1 MSMWLC
7 MHVCMYVCMYVC
19 MHACVHACT
28 YIYVCV
34 AVSQS
39 SLACA
44 CMKLV
49 SDAGALVKMTQA
61 EKQRLRELLDDPNSE
76 GEEEEGEENRREEQ
90 ENDQVCLTTERK
102 SGMKYIFHRI
112 QIIEYYSNF

>member
-1 MSMWLC
+1 
-7 MHVCMYVCMYVC
+7 
-19 MHACVHACT
+19 MHACMH
-28 YIYVCV
+28 VCV

-61 EKQRLRELLDDPNSE
+61 EKQRLRELLDDPNNE
-76 GEEEEGEENRREEQ
+76 GEEEEEENRREEQ
-90 ENDQVCLTTERK
+90 EKDQVCL
-102 SGMKYIFHRI
+102 
-112 QIIEYYSNF
+112 ND